1 VTGYYVSVF
10 GPITYLVVAAV
21 VAVIVRRPIAQA
33 MDLDYDRSDTDE
45 FVIAAMFV
53 VIAALLWPMILL
65 AWWARP
71 RRTEGKS
78 L

>member
-1 VTGYYVSVF
+1 
-10 GPITYLVVAAV
+10 
-21 VAVIVRRPIAQA
+21 
-33 MDLDYDRSDTDE
+33 MDLNYASSDTDE

-53 VIAALLWPMILL
+53 VIAALLWPLVLL

-71 RRTEGKS
+71 RRSEGKA